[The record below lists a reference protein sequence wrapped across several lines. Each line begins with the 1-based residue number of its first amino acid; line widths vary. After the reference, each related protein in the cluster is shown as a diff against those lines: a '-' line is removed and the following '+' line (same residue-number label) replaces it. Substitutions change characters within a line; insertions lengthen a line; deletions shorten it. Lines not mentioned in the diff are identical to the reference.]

1 MSRVLA
7 LAVIAFSVTLAAVV
21 GNRMGGEAMAVV
33 VGVVCGVAASIPMSL
48 LILLVVNRSKRQQEN
63 PDAQVAQLRPQ
74 GNYPPVIVVQGGAP
88 NNNPW
93 STVPG
98 AGYGEAPYDSPS
110 PALEAGERKF
120 RLVGEE

>member
-48 LILLVVNRSKRQQEN
+48 LILLVVNRSKRQQED
-63 PDAQVAQLRPQ
+63 PGAQVAQLRPQ
-74 GNYPPVIVVQGGAP
+74 GNYPPVIVVQGGPP

-93 STVPG
+93 STVP
-98 AGYGEAPYDSPS
+98 
-110 PALEAGERKF
+110 RR
-120 RLVGEE
+120 RLW